1 MADSAVPDVP
11 GFTVG
16 RELGRGGSSTVWLVT
31 EERTGTDFA
40 LKCFMPGAAPPD
52 ATAESEVRREIRIL
66 STLDHQHLM
75 RAHDVLR
82 LTVGAADGLGLLI
95 DYAPGGSLAQLV
107 GSRGKLSVG
116 ETVTVLTPIAQVL
129 GYLHA
134 RGFTHSDVSPGNVL
148 FTSHGKPLLSDVGI
162 ARMVGDVAA
171 VPGHGTRGFMDPAPV
186 DAVRA
191 GLQPERD
198 VFSVAAL
205 GWYCLTGEVP
215 ARTPD
220 RPPLPLIL
228 PDVPEELAAVLEAGL
243 SEDRRR
249 RPTAFELATAV
260 YRSAAPLPVD
270 LAGSVHPSV
279 LPQLLTRRPVPG
291 RSGSGIRE
299 TLQAWQRRMSAS
311 RWSGV
316 IGARQ
321 VLPFPGDVREPGTGA
336 SASITDRDRD
346 RDPETSPGQGSAG
359 QGRAG
364 QRSARQGSA
373 QQRGTGPPTAGP
385 SGRRS
390 RPAEPWRGGGSRT
403 SGKHAGGQRDSG
415 RATRSES
422 AEALASRARPPGRG
436 VAGGGRVRLSRF
448 LSLVALAAVL
458 AAVWWLAVPGSLAP
472 VAGDQ
477 VQAESAASRQAQ
489 ASRMAEA
496 SESGIPEDVTAKLG
510 SADPGEAVQG
520 LASLRSLAFTS
531 GRLELLDHVNV
542 PGSTAAAADERIG
555 GPLRESGHVL
565 AGFTS
570 ILSDVRVLPETNEN
584 RAVVAVTSA
593 ASSYEEQDRAG
604 ASVAAGPAAPARQL
618 RLVLVPVDGK
628 WRITEILPGP

>member
-31 EERTGTDFA
+31 EDRTGTDFA
-40 LKCFMPGAAPPD
+40 LKCFVPGAAPPE
-52 ATAESEVRREIRIL
+52 ATAEGDVRREIRIL

-82 LTVGAADGLGLLI
+82 LTMGSADGLGLLI

-107 GSRGKLSVG
+107 ASRGKLSIG
-116 ETVTVLTPIAQVL
+116 ETVTVVTPIAQVL

-162 ARMVGDVAA
+162 ARMVGDVAP

-191 GLQPERD
+191 GLQPGRD
-198 VFSVAAL
+198 VYSVAAL
-205 GWYCLTGEVP
+205 GWYCLTGEAP

-228 PDVPEELAAVLEAGL
+228 PGVPEELAAVLEAGL

-249 RPTAFELATAV
+249 RPTALELATAV

-316 IGARQ
+316 LGARQ
-321 VLPFPGDVREPGTGA
+321 VLPFPGDIREPGGTGTGTGTA
-336 SASITDRDRD
+336 GITDRG
-346 RDPETSPGQGSAG
+346 RDPETSSGQANAGQANAGQGSAG
-359 QGRAG
+359 PA
-364 QRSARQGSA
+364 
-373 QQRGTGPPTAGP
+373 TAGP

-390 RPAEPWRGGGSRT
+390 RPAEPGRGGGART
-403 SGKHAGGQRDSG
+403 PGKHAGGQPDSG
-415 RATRSES
+415 RVTPSER
-422 AEALASRARPPGRG
+422 AGAQASRARRPGRG
-436 VAGGGRVRLSRF
+436 APGGGRVRMSRF
-448 LSLVALAAVL
+448 LSPVALAAVL
-458 AAVWWLAVPGSLAP
+458 AAAWWLATPGSLAP
-472 VAGDQ
+472 VAGDP
-477 VQAESAASRQAQ
+477 APSESAAGRQAQ
-489 ASRMAEA
+489 ASPMAGA

-520 LASLRSLAFTS
+520 LASLRSLAFSS
-531 GRLELLDHVNV
+531 GRLELLDQVNV
-542 PGSTAAAADERIG
+542 QGSTAEAADERIG

-570 ILSDVRVLPETNEN
+570 ILSDVRVLPESNES

-593 ASSYEEQDRAG
+593 ASSYEEQDRTG
-604 ASVAAGPAAPARQL
+604 APVATGPAAPARQL

>member
-1 MADSAVPDVP
+1 MAESAVPDVP

-31 EERTGTDFA
+31 EDRTGTDFA
-40 LKCFMPGAAPPD
+40 LKCFVPGAAPPD
-52 ATAESEVRREIRIL
+52 ATAESDVRREIRIL

-82 LTVGAADGLGLLI
+82 LTLGSAEGLGLLI

-107 GSRGKLSVG
+107 GSRGTLSIG

-129 GYLHA
+129 GYLHSK
-134 RGFTHSDVSPGNVL
+134 GFTHSDVSPGNVL

-198 VFSVAAL
+198 VYSVAAL
-205 GWYCLTGEVP
+205 GWYCLTGEAP
-215 ARTPD
+215 ARTTA

-228 PDVPEELAAVLEAGL
+228 PDVPQELAAVLEAGL

-299 TLQAWQRRMSAS
+299 TLQAWHRRMSAS

-316 IGARQ
+316 LGARQ
-321 VLPFPGDVREPGTGA
+321 VLPFPGDIRDPDATA
-336 SASITDRDRD
+336 TASITDR
-346 RDPETSPGQGSAG
+346 GQGNAGQGKAEEGSAG
-359 QGRAG
+359 QGT
-364 QRSARQGSA
+364 ARPATVGH
-373 QQRGTGPPTAGP
+373 

-390 RPAEPWRGGGSRT
+390 SQAGPGRGGASRT
-403 SGKHAGGQRDSG
+403 PGKHAGRPRDSG
-415 RATRSES
+415 RVTRSES
-422 AEALASRARPPGRG
+422 AGAQASRARRAGRG
-436 VAGGGRVRLSRF
+436 AAGGGRVRMPRF
-448 LSLVALAAVL
+448 LFLAALAAVL
-458 AAVWWLAVPGSLAP
+458 AAAWWLAAPGSLAP
-472 VAGDQ
+472 VAGGP
-477 VQAESAASRQAQ
+477 VQAESSASRHAQ
-489 ASRMAEA
+489 PSRMAGA

-510 SADPGEAVQG
+510 SADPGEAAHG
-520 LASLRSLAFTS
+520 LASLRSLAFSS
-531 GRLELLDHVNV
+531 GRLELLDQVNV
-542 PGSTAAAADERIG
+542 QGSTAAAADERIG

-570 ILSDVRVLPETNEN
+570 ILSDVRVLPETNAS

-593 ASSYEEQDRAG
+593 ASSYEEQDGAG
-604 ASVAAGPAAPARQL
+604 APVATGPAAPARQL
-618 RLVLVPVDGK
+618 RLVLVPVDGM
-628 WRITEILPGP
+628 WRITEILPEP